1 MRKLILIL
9 LLCHLFGLDYSL
21 EDMNATSSTYEESV
35 GPSYFIE
42 AGKSVSINYF
52 GCRKTAIGCLD
63 IFAI

>member
-52 GCRKTAIGCLD
+52 GWET
-63 IFAI
+63 